1 MPTEMR
7 LQRIENRIREI
18 LSEMLIREV
27 SDPRL
32 ASIFIT
38 DVDVDRELAYA
49 DIYVSAIEGEE
60 RAKEILQGLE
70 SASGFL
76 RHSLA
81 SKISLRTFP
90 RLRFRWDPTPEHA
103 DKIERLLSIIKDEE
117 KNQSDT

>member
-7 LQRIENRIREI
+7 LQRIENRIREA

-32 ASIFIT
+32 TSIFIT

-49 DIYVSAIEGEE
+49 DIYVSAIEGKE

-81 SKISLRTFP
+81 SQIRLRTFP

-103 DKIERLLSIIKDEE
+103 DKIERLLSVIKDEE
-117 KNQSDT
+117 KKQSDK

>member
-76 RHSLA
+76 RRSLA
-81 SKISLRTFP
+81 SQITSAYFSPIALPLGSHPGTCR
-90 RLRFRWDPTPEHA
+90 
-103 DKIERLLSIIKDEE
+103 
-117 KNQSDT
+117 